1 MSFVR
6 LSLLGAFAAPL
17 LGAQPA
23 PTSRTAA
30 ILLLQGSD
38 TVVVERV
45 TREAREVTASVAV
58 RGQPRIDLRFAL
70 AADHLVP
77 TTTFTV
83 FGPNAPIDAAPLQR
97 GTLTLRA
104 DSALLQIDGGGA
116 SRTIRVATRPGAL
129 PLLNNEFV
137 VVEQAVRIARAR
149 AVRSLTFPVFA
160 LSAAVTLDATLELV
174 GTDSARFTVAGN
186 VTEVALGADGRIVGG
201 RLPASAGIRLVVV
214 DGPAAGAISLGRP
227 DYSAPAGAP
236 YEALEV
242 TVPTAAGHRLSG
254 TLTRPL
260 GARGRLPAVVTI
272 TGSGQQDRDEY
283 IPIAGGVRLFRQI
296 ADTLSRR
303 GIAVLRLDDRGV
315 GGSGGDV
322 NGTSAD
328 FADDIRAAVRW
339 LRSRTEIDPDRIALV
354 GHSEGGMIAP
364 MIAADDATLAAIAL
378 LAGPAYTGQRII
390 DFQLENV
397 VRGDSSIAPSAKD
410 SLVRLSR
417 AQFDSLAAGS
427 AWMRYFLTYDPLPT
441 IRRVRQP
448 VLILQGATDQQI
460 RAEEARLLDATLRT
474 AGNRRVT
481 LAILPERNHLFLR
494 DPVGHPSGY
503 QRLPSNRVDGE
514 VLGTL
519 ADWIVRTLTP
529 SPR

>member
-1 MSFVR
+1 MSLIR
-6 LSLLGAFAAPL
+6 LSLLGALAAPL

-30 ILLLQGSD
+30 ILLLQGTD
-38 TVVVERV
+38 TVVVERF
-45 TREAREVTASVAV
+45 TRSAREVTASVAV
-58 RGQPRIDLRFAL
+58 RSQPRIDLRFEL
-70 AADHLVP
+70 GPDHLVP

-104 DSALLQIDGGGA
+104 DSAILQIDGSGA

-137 VVEQAVRIARAR
+137 VVEQAVQIARAR
-149 AVRSLTFPVFA
+149 GVRSLTFPVFA
-160 LSAAVTLDATLELV
+160 LSAAVTLDATLDLI
-174 GTDSARFTVAGN
+174 GTDSARVTVAGN
-186 VTEVALGADGRIVGG
+186 VTEVALGTEGQIVGG
-201 RLPASAGIRLVVV
+201 RLPASTGIRLVVV
-214 DGPAAGAISLGRP
+214 DGLAAAAISLGRP

-236 YEALEV
+236 YEAIEV
-242 TVPTAAGHRLSG
+242 MVPTAAGYRLSG

-260 GARGRLPAVVTI
+260 RATGKLPAVVTI

-328 FADDIRAAVRW
+328 FADDIHAAVRW
-339 LRSRTEIDPDRIALV
+339 LRARTEIDPDRIALV

-364 MIAADDATLAAIAL
+364 MVAADDAKLAAIAL
-378 LAGPAYTGQRII
+378 LAGPAYTGQQII

-417 AQFDSLAAGS
+417 AQFDSLVAGS
-427 AWMRYFLTYDPLPT
+427 AWMRYFLTYDPLLT

-460 RAEEARLLDATLRT
+460 RAEEARLLEATLRA

-529 SPR
+529 SSR